1 MNKKVIFRG
10 ASAIMP
16 LCIGDF
22 PFSFIVGAL
31 SVIAGMSVWQ
41 STAWSAIVI
50 AGSAQMLALNMLKTG
65 ATLGVIIFTTL
76 IINLRHVLY
85 SASISGTVREA
96 SFFKKCFMSYA
107 LTDEVYATT
116 VKEMEGNKQDKYLF
130 YGSAMITFW
139 AIWVLAD
146 FLGALVGASFPNIE
160 KYGLDFA
167 MVAAFIAI
175 VVPQIK
181 SQACTVAAVVAAV
194 SGVLL
199 VILPYSL
206 GIVVA
211 SVLGVL
217 AGLCVDLAEERKQA
231 AIAESDMPLV
241 EALMS
246 ERVTKTLRFV
256 PVTVLPAIITIQ
268 ILSVNSSMEF
278 DLKNPKVIAAIICTL
293 ASFRLGLVW
302 VVVSGVGSLVLLNY
316 FM

>member
-1 MNKKVIFRG
+1 MMSLWDALRMNMMISYQELVRTF
-10 ASAIMP
+10 
-16 LCIGDF
+16 
-22 PFSFIVGAL
+22 L
-31 SVIAGMSVWQ
+31 SVSAGMSVWQ

-85 SASISGTVREA
+85 SASISGSVREA

-116 VKEMEGNKQDKYLF
+116 VKEMEGNKKEKYLF

-146 FLGALVGASFPNIE
+146 FLGALVGASFPHIE

-199 VILPYSL
+199 VVLPYSL

-217 AGLCVDLAEERKQA
+217 AGLCVDLAEERKQMA
-231 AIAESDMPLV
+231 KTESDMPLV
-241 EALMS
+241 EA
-246 ERVTKTLRFV
+246 
-256 PVTVLPAIITIQ
+256 
-268 ILSVNSSMEF
+268 ME
-278 DLKNPKVIAAIICTL
+278 NE
-293 ASFRLGLVW
+293 
-302 VVVSGVGSLVLLNY
+302 
-316 FM
+316 

>member
-10 ASAIMP
+10 ASTIMP

-31 SVIAGMSVWQ
+31 SVSAGMSVWQ

-116 VKEMEGNKQDKYLF
+116 VKEMEGNKKEKYLF

-146 FLGALVGASFPNIE
+146 FLGALVGASFPHIE

-199 VILPYSL
+199 VVLPYSL

-217 AGLCVDLAEERKQA
+217 AGLCVDLAEERKQMA
-231 AIAESDMPLV
+231 KTESDMPLV
-241 EALMS
+241 EA
-246 ERVTKTLRFV
+246 
-256 PVTVLPAIITIQ
+256 
-268 ILSVNSSMEF
+268 ME
-278 DLKNPKVIAAIICTL
+278 NE
-293 ASFRLGLVW
+293 
-302 VVVSGVGSLVLLNY
+302 
-316 FM
+316 

>member
-16 LCIGDF
+16 LCIGDL

-31 SVIAGMSVWQ
+31 SVSAGMSVWQ

-116 VKEMEGNKQDKYLF
+116 VKEMEGNKKEKYLF

-146 FLGALVGASFPNIE
+146 FLGALVGASFPHIE

-199 VILPYSL
+199 VVLPYSL

-217 AGLCVDLAEERKQA
+217 AGLCVDLAEERKQMA
-231 AIAESDMPLV
+231 KTESDMPLV
-241 EALMS
+241 EA
-246 ERVTKTLRFV
+246 
-256 PVTVLPAIITIQ
+256 
-268 ILSVNSSMEF
+268 ME
-278 DLKNPKVIAAIICTL
+278 NE
-293 ASFRLGLVW
+293 
-302 VVVSGVGSLVLLNY
+302 
-316 FM
+316 

>member
-1 MNKKVIFRG
+1 MNKKVILRG

-22 PFSFIVGAL
+22 TYSFIVGAL
-31 SVIAGMSVWQ
+31 SVSAGMSVWQ

-116 VKEMEGNKQDKYLF
+116 VKEMEGNKKEKYLF
-130 YGSAMITFW
+130 YGSAMVTFW

-146 FLGALVGASFPNIE
+146 FLGALVGASFPHIE

-199 VILPYSL
+199 VVLPYSL

-217 AGLCVDLAEERKQA
+217 AGLCVDLAEERKQMA
-231 AIAESDMPLV
+231 TTESDMPLV
-241 EALMS
+241 EAL
-246 ERVTKTLRFV
+246 E
-256 PVTVLPAIITIQ
+256 
-268 ILSVNSSMEF
+268 NE
-278 DLKNPKVIAAIICTL
+278 
-293 ASFRLGLVW
+293 
-302 VVVSGVGSLVLLNY
+302 
-316 FM
+316 

>member
-1 MNKKVIFRG
+1 
-10 ASAIMP
+10 MP

-31 SVIAGMSVWQ
+31 SVSAGMSVWQ

-96 SFFKKCFMSYA
+96 SYFKKCFMSYA

-116 VKEMEGNKQDKYLF
+116 VKEMEGNKKEKYLF

-146 FLGALVGASFPNIE
+146 FLGALVGASFPHIE

-199 VILPYSL
+199 VVLPYSL

-217 AGLCVDLAEERKQA
+217 AGLCVDLAEERKQMA
-231 AIAESDMPLV
+231 KTESDMPLV
-241 EALMS
+241 EA
-246 ERVTKTLRFV
+246 
-256 PVTVLPAIITIQ
+256 
-268 ILSVNSSMEF
+268 ME
-278 DLKNPKVIAAIICTL
+278 NE
-293 ASFRLGLVW
+293 
-302 VVVSGVGSLVLLNY
+302 
-316 FM
+316 

>member
-16 LCIGDF
+16 LCTGDF

-31 SVIAGMSVWQ
+31 SVSAGMSVWQ

-231 AIAESDMPLV
+231 AIAESGMPLV
-241 EALMS
+241 EAL
-246 ERVTKTLRFV
+246 EH
-256 PVTVLPAIITIQ
+256 
-268 ILSVNSSMEF
+268 E
-278 DLKNPKVIAAIICTL
+278 
-293 ASFRLGLVW
+293 
-302 VVVSGVGSLVLLNY
+302 
-316 FM
+316 

>member
-1 MNKKVIFRG
+1 
-10 ASAIMP
+10 P

-31 SVIAGMSVWQ
+31 SVSAGMSVWQ

-116 VKEMEGNKQDKYLF
+116 VKEMEGNKKEKYLF

-146 FLGALVGASFPNIE
+146 FLGALVGASFPHIE

-199 VILPYSL
+199 VVLPYSL

-217 AGLCVDLAEERKQA
+217 AGLCVDLAEERKQMA
-231 AIAESDMPLV
+231 KTESDMPLV
-241 EALMS
+241 EA
-246 ERVTKTLRFV
+246 
-256 PVTVLPAIITIQ
+256 
-268 ILSVNSSMEF
+268 ME
-278 DLKNPKVIAAIICTL
+278 NE
-293 ASFRLGLVW
+293 
-302 VVVSGVGSLVLLNY
+302 
-316 FM
+316 

>member
-1 MNKKVIFRG
+1 
-10 ASAIMP
+10 

-31 SVIAGMSVWQ
+31 SVSAGMSVWQ

-116 VKEMEGNKQDKYLF
+116 VKEMEGNKKEKYLF

-146 FLGALVGASFPNIE
+146 FLGALVGASFPHIE

-199 VILPYSL
+199 VVLPYSL

-217 AGLCVDLAEERKQA
+217 AGLCVDLAEERKQMA
-231 AIAESDMPLV
+231 KTESDMPLV
-241 EALMS
+241 EA
-246 ERVTKTLRFV
+246 
-256 PVTVLPAIITIQ
+256 
-268 ILSVNSSMEF
+268 ME
-278 DLKNPKVIAAIICTL
+278 NE
-293 ASFRLGLVW
+293 
-302 VVVSGVGSLVLLNY
+302 
-316 FM
+316 

>member
-1 MNKKVIFRG
+1 
-10 ASAIMP
+10 MP

-31 SVIAGMSVWQ
+31 SVSAGMSVWQ

-85 SASISGTVREA
+85 SASISGSVREA

-116 VKEMEGNKQDKYLF
+116 VKEMEGNKKEKYLF

-146 FLGALVGASFPNIE
+146 FLGALVGASFPHIE

-199 VILPYSL
+199 VVLPYSL

-217 AGLCVDLAEERKQA
+217 AGLCVDLAEERKQMA
-231 AIAESDMPLV
+231 KP
-241 EALMS
+241 
-246 ERVTKTLRFV
+246 
-256 PVTVLPAIITIQ
+256 
-268 ILSVNSSMEF
+268 
-278 DLKNPKVIAAIICTL
+278 NPIC
-293 ASFRLGLVW
+293 R
-302 VVVSGVGSLVLLNY
+302 
-316 FM
+316 

>member
-1 MNKKVIFRG
+1 M
-10 ASAIMP
+10 
-16 LCIGDF
+16 GDF

-31 SVIAGMSVWQ
+31 SVSAGMSVWQ

-85 SASISGTVREA
+85 SASISGSVREA

-116 VKEMEGNKQDKYLF
+116 VKEMEGNKKEKYLF

-146 FLGALVGASFPNIE
+146 FLGALVGASFPHIE

-199 VILPYSL
+199 VVLPYSL

-217 AGLCVDLAEERKQA
+217 AGLCVDLAEERKQMA
-231 AIAESDMPLV
+231 KTESDMPLV
-241 EALMS
+241 EA
-246 ERVTKTLRFV
+246 
-256 PVTVLPAIITIQ
+256 
-268 ILSVNSSMEF
+268 ME
-278 DLKNPKVIAAIICTL
+278 NE
-293 ASFRLGLVW
+293 
-302 VVVSGVGSLVLLNY
+302 
-316 FM
+316 

>member
-31 SVIAGMSVWQ
+31 SVSAGMSVWQ

-85 SASISGTVREA
+85 SASISGSVREA

-116 VKEMEGNKQDKYLF
+116 VKEMEGNKKEKYLF

-146 FLGALVGASFPNIE
+146 FLGALVG
-160 KYGLDFA
+160 
-167 MVAAFIAI
+167 AFIAI

-199 VILPYSL
+199 VVLPYSL

-217 AGLCVDLAEERKQA
+217 AGLCVDLAEERKQMA
-231 AIAESDMPLV
+231 KTESDMPLV
-241 EALMS
+241 EA
-246 ERVTKTLRFV
+246 
-256 PVTVLPAIITIQ
+256 
-268 ILSVNSSMEF
+268 ME
-278 DLKNPKVIAAIICTL
+278 NE
-293 ASFRLGLVW
+293 
-302 VVVSGVGSLVLLNY
+302 
-316 FM
+316 

>member
-16 LCIGDF
+16 LSIGDF

-31 SVIAGMSVWQ
+31 SVSAGMSVWQ

-241 EALMS
+241 EAL
-246 ERVTKTLRFV
+246 EH
-256 PVTVLPAIITIQ
+256 
-268 ILSVNSSMEF
+268 E
-278 DLKNPKVIAAIICTL
+278 
-293 ASFRLGLVW
+293 
-302 VVVSGVGSLVLLNY
+302 
-316 FM
+316 

>member
-16 LCIGDF
+16 LCNGDF

-31 SVIAGMSVWQ
+31 SVSAGMSVWQ

-116 VKEMEGNKQDKYLF
+116 VKEMEGNKKEKYLF

-146 FLGALVGASFPNIE
+146 FLGALVGASFPHIE

-199 VILPYSL
+199 VVLPYSL

-217 AGLCVDLAEERKQA
+217 AGLCVDLAEERKQMA
-231 AIAESDMPLV
+231 KTESDMPLV
-241 EALMS
+241 EA
-246 ERVTKTLRFV
+246 
-256 PVTVLPAIITIQ
+256 
-268 ILSVNSSMEF
+268 ME
-278 DLKNPKVIAAIICTL
+278 NE
-293 ASFRLGLVW
+293 
-302 VVVSGVGSLVLLNY
+302 
-316 FM
+316 

>member
-1 MNKKVIFRG
+1 
-10 ASAIMP
+10 MP

-31 SVIAGMSVWQ
+31 SVSAGMSVWQ

-116 VKEMEGNKQDKYLF
+116 VKEMEGNKKEKYLF

-146 FLGALVGASFPNIE
+146 FLGALVGASFPHIE

-175 VVPQIK
+175 VLPQIK

-199 VILPYSL
+199 VVLPYSL

-217 AGLCVDLAEERKQA
+217 AGLCVDLAEERKQMA
-231 AIAESDMPLV
+231 KTESDMPLV
-241 EALMS
+241 EA
-246 ERVTKTLRFV
+246 
-256 PVTVLPAIITIQ
+256 
-268 ILSVNSSMEF
+268 ME
-278 DLKNPKVIAAIICTL
+278 NE
-293 ASFRLGLVW
+293 
-302 VVVSGVGSLVLLNY
+302 
-316 FM
+316 

>member
-10 ASAIMP
+10 ASVIMP

-31 SVIAGMSVWQ
+31 SVSAGMSVWQ

-116 VKEMEGNKQDKYLF
+116 VKEMEGNKKEKYLF

-146 FLGALVGASFPNIE
+146 FLGALVGASFPHIE

-199 VILPYSL
+199 VVLPYSL

-217 AGLCVDLAEERKQA
+217 AGLCVDLAEERKQMA
-231 AIAESDMPLV
+231 KTESDMPLV
-241 EALMS
+241 EA
-246 ERVTKTLRFV
+246 
-256 PVTVLPAIITIQ
+256 
-268 ILSVNSSMEF
+268 ME
-278 DLKNPKVIAAIICTL
+278 NE
-293 ASFRLGLVW
+293 
-302 VVVSGVGSLVLLNY
+302 
-316 FM
+316 